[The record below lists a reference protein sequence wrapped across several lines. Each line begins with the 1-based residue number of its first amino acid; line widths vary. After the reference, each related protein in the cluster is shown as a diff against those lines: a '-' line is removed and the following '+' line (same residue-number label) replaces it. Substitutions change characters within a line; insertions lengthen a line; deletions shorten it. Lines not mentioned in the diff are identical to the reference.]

1 MGESDCIQERG
12 LSDAQLNRIIAS
24 QWDFQQA
31 LSALTFL
38 LDECDFDATY
48 SNVQLRKFRCYE
60 TTVVV
65 SFARPFE
72 PSRGKTV
79 LGLKT
84 IGLSLSVAEKELKA
98 RLMGLRRQVIAHS
111 DEDAMHFR
119 GEVISPFD
127 DLPLALP
134 LLRFQET
141 LYLTQ
146 EELRPLEALLR
157 KLMQAITSSLFT
169 LAQYQPHRLD
179 VYKSPHPP

>member
-1 MGESDCIQERG
+1 MDELTFSRDEV

-38 LDECDFDATY
+38 LEECDFDVAY
-48 SNVQLRKFRCYE
+48 SRIQLRKFRCYE
-60 TTVVV
+60 TTVIV

-72 PSRGKTV
+72 ASRGKTV
-79 LGLKT
+79 LGLKN
-84 IGLSLSVAEKELKA
+84 IGLSLSSAEKELKA

-119 GEVISPFD
+119 GTVLFPFD
-127 DLPLALP
+127 DSPLALP

-141 LYLTQ
+141 LYLDP

-157 KLMQAITSSLFT
+157 RLMQGITSSLFT
-169 LAQYQPHRLD
+169 LAQSQPARLD
-179 VYKSPHPP
+179 VYKAPNLN